1 MITGETIQEEN
12 YIEFQIT
19 DEKRTLEKNKNEIK
33 REPYFYRH
41 LIHKKIISRIF
52 QRFSSKKIRATI
64 HDMIRKLGFNPEKS
78 YKIIDVSCGYD
89 DLLIE
94 LAKEFKKSNVIGN
107 DLCWKQLLSLPR
119 KRRLNNVKL
128 TTRNI
133 LSSEFCQKE
142 NYDLIICKNT
152 LHHIPRNSQLYLLKK
167 LLRAA
172 KIFIIIEIENPL
184 KYSFS
189 SFIWNFYYRKFLK
202 DDGSNFLSR
211 SEFLNL
217 IKNTENK
224 IPFVKSFH
232 TSLKTIKGNYL
243 FGLIRNYKTRSI
255 KQLVS
260 GGSNLNG

>member
-1 MITGETIQEEN
+1 MITGETLQEEN
-12 YIEFQIT
+12 HIEFQLI
-19 DEKRTLEKNKNEIK
+19 DEKSTLERSKNEIK
-33 REPYFYRH
+33 REPYFFRH

-94 LAKEFKKSNVIGN
+94 LAKKFKKSKVFGN
-107 DLCWKQLLSLPR
+107 DLCDKQLLSIPR
-119 KRRLNNVKL
+119 KTELINITL

-133 LSSEFCQKE
+133 LSPEFCQKE

-152 LHHIPRNSQLYLLKK
+152 LHHIPRNCQLNLLKK
-167 LLRAA
+167 LVRAG
-172 KIFIIIEIENPL
+172 KKLIIIEIENPL

-202 DDGSNFLSR
+202 DDGVNFIDHDD
-211 SEFLNL
+211 FHNL
-217 IKNTENK
+217 LKKLKNRTPSMK
-224 IPFVKSFH
+224 IFH
-232 TSLKTIKGNYL
+232 VSLKTIKGNYL
-243 FGLIRNYKTRSI
+243 FAII
-255 KQLVS
+255 K
-260 GGSNLNG
+260 NE